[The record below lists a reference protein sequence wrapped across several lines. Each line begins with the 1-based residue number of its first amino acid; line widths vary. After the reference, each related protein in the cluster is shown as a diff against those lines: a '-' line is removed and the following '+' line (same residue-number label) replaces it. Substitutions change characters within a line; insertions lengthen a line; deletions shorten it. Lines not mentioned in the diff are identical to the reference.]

1 MEHYGNEELLMNHS
15 LKWIWVMRVE
25 RPLQDESFC

>member
-1 MEHYGNEELLMNHS
+1 MEHCGNEELLMNHI
-15 LKWIWVMRVE
+15 LKWIMREE